1 MNILPKNPDYG
12 NQNIADCT
20 TYPPRLY
27 ALSDNKSIAGSPQI
41 SDNSGNS
48 DQQRVSVRSF
58 NKKLALDIQ
67 KKLNAKKPDI
77 TGAFVLRTLDTW
89 KKSRRFRNMG
99 NRVPGAAYKSL
110 EGICEDLPWLDRSSV
125 LGAIKRLE
133 KAFPKDF
140 IVDRSATR
148 VLNIEISDR
157 LSNSYFSRNRTT
169 KKEGAV
175 ELSLDSADALKYGV
189 LEGVL
194 IRNLAF
200 KTHRDKVSNPVRDG
214 QGRIYGEMSSTKLTK
229 TKGEDGSLQQPN
241 LPFGRQ
247 CVSDAIQTLKK
258 CGVFVEHTERKGF
271 YRFERGQSSDLETQ
285 ESAQNRLSSN
295 ATALSSNSTV
305 VSSNSTKLSPDATV
319 YSGQIERD
327 RNEDRK
333 EIESDKDATES
344 LPAARSV
351 ESSRFNKS
359 ELEISGD
366 FCSGPDEIREFL
378 IPVEES
384 TLQSIEIIPELLNS
398 SAPVNLPLFIRDEF
412 PELIA
417 KTVRE
422 VAQLK
427 KALNTPVEPV
437 HPDLLPF
444 DLIQDPEMLSWREN
458 GLFLNPLTDR
468 PVDWA
473 NFEEQIDLA
482 VDELGIES
490 FFSVSYSRKDML
502 EFREH
507 FKRHEGLSIPMVKKM
522 LERITDCSDLPS
534 FRPQKKEKVD
544 HYYFARRIND
554 LKTLNRYFLQLL
566 RETFAPFIDE
576 NGDARFEDG
585 VRLRWWPQGEV
596 FYREN
601 YYYPLS
607 ASFENMPE
615 PFRSILEKDIEEE
628 RERLL
633 DIEASQESIQ
643 DAQDNGEIENPPSDQ
658 DLLTGDEMDAFLR
671 AEYERSV
678 ESYRQK

>member
-12 NQNIADCT
+12 NQNIAGRT
-20 TYPPRLY
+20 TYSPRPY
-27 ALSDNKSIAGSPQI
+27 ALFDNKSIAGSPQI
-41 SDNSGNS
+41 SDNSGTS
-48 DQQRVSVRSF
+48 YQQRVSVRSF

-67 KKLNAKKPDI
+67 KKLNAKKTDI
-77 TGAFVLRTLDTW
+77 TAAFVLRTLDTW

-99 NRVPGAAYKSL
+99 NRVPGAAYRSL

-148 VLNIEISDR
+148 VLNVEISDR

-194 IRNLAF
+194 IRNLEF
-200 KTHRDKVSNPVRDG
+200 KTRKDKVSNPVRDR

-271 YRFERGQSSDLETQ
+271 YRLERGQSSDLETQ
-285 ESAQNRLSSN
+285 KSAQNRLSSN

-305 VSSNSTKLSPDATV
+305 VSSNSTRLSPDATV
-319 YSGQIERD
+319 YSRQIERD

-351 ESSRFNKS
+351 ESSHFDKS

-366 FCSGPDEIREFL
+366 FCSGLDEIREFL
-378 IPVEES
+378 IPVQES
-384 TLQSIEIIPELLNS
+384 TPQSIEIIPELLNS
-398 SAPVNLPLFIRDEF
+398 STPVNLPLFIRDEF

-422 VAQLK
+422 VARLK

-444 DLIQDPEMLSWREN
+444 DLILDPEMRSWREN

-473 NFEEQIDLA
+473 NFEEQIDIA

-490 FFSVSYSRKDML
+490 FFRVSYSKKDML

-507 FKRHEGLSIPMVKKM
+507 FKRHEGLSIPMARKM
-522 LERITDCSDLPS
+522 LERTIDCSDLPS
-534 FRPQKKEKVD
+534 FRPSKKEKVD
-544 HYYFARRIND
+544 HHYFARRIND
-554 LKTLNRYFLQLL
+554 MKTFNRYFLQLF
-566 RETFAPFIDE
+566 RETFAPFVNE
-576 NGDARFEDG
+576 NGEARFEQ
-585 VRLRWWPQGEV
+585 RQRMRWWPAGEQYQDGD
-596 FYREN
+596 FH
-601 YYYPLS
+601 YPLCES
-607 ASFENMPE
+607 LENMPE
-615 PFRSILEKDIEEE
+615 PFRSILEEEVAEE
-628 RERLL
+628 RGKLL
-633 DIEASQESIQ
+633 PIEATQPQLQDVRECREMKLGSLDQES
-643 DAQDNGEIENPPSDQ
+643 PSGVKNDVFWNA
-658 DLLTGDEMDAFLR
+658 TVSA
-671 AEYERSV
+671 A
-678 ESYRQK
+678 